1 MLDIITIYDN
11 YLKEIEE
18 QRREEYKKSNEDKF
32 FRASMAGSCHKKHLY
47 YLQDSE
53 AKEMESRSRR
63 LLRLGTIVHKDFEDA
78 LVTHSLNSDIPIM
91 CEFEIEI
98 PDLRVKGTLDI
109 AYMNHETSTMEV
121 YDLKTMA
128 TYKWSKMFGHIKNRD
143 KNPSRNYE
151 LQLGTYALG
160 LQKENNEWEYA
171 LYIIYYKKDNSM
183 LKPVQISNTYITE
196 AKLYWEQ
203 LNESTENGTLSPDD
217 LIAGSAPS
225 TPVYE
230 WECKYCQ
237 FSPICDTPF
246 R

>member
-1 MLDIITIYDN
+1 
-11 YLKEIEE
+11 
-18 QRREEYKKSNEDKF
+18 
-32 FRASMAGSCHKKHLY
+32 
-47 YLQDSE
+47 
-53 AKEMESRSRR
+53 
-63 LLRLGTIVHKDFEDA
+63 
-78 LVTHSLNSDIPIM
+78 
-91 CEFEIEI
+91 
-98 PDLRVKGTLDI
+98 
-109 AYMNHETSTMEV
+109 MNQETSTMEV

-128 TYKWSKMFGHIKNRD
+128 SFKWSKMFGHIKNRD

-160 LQKENNEWEYA
+160 LQKENDDWEYA
-171 LYIIYYKKDNSM
+171 LYIVYYKKDNSM

-203 LNESTENGTLSPDD
+203 LNESTENGTLDPED